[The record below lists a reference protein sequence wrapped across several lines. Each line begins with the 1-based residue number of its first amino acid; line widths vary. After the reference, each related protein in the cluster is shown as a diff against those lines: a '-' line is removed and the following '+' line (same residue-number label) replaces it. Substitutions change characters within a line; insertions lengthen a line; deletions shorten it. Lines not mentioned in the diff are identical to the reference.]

1 MAASISNN
9 AYVKSPCYILHKSSC
24 FLLAPR
30 TVKMQGVWIYNPHLP
45 PSRWRVTFSCCRFWM
60 CHLASPENGVQIS
73 MLPPLYHYLLYISQ
87 TAPLG
92 WNMQNN
98 EGWHLWGLHC
108 SLERMNQARNQHW
121 YSLGMLYWL
130 LGLYSTDDQ
139 WSIFLI
145 NHKNGDS
152 FRSPSIFKWP
162 CEEYI

>member
-1 MAASISNN
+1 MLYSAQVFLFPPSTKNSKN
-9 AYVKSPCYILHKSSC
+9 A
-24 FLLAPR
+24 R
-30 TVKMQGVWIYNPHLP
+30 GMHLQLP
-45 PSRWRVTFSCCRFWM
+45 STPSRWRVTFSCCRFWM

-98 EGWHLWGLHC
+98 ERWHLWGLHC

-145 NHKNGDS
+145 NHQNGDS
-152 FRSPSIFKWP
+152 FRSPSMFK
-162 CEEYI
+162 